1 MVGKPDKLNT
11 VFKPRDFPI
20 AVMITV
26 TFVILLT
33 IVTAN
38 KINAFLLSD
47 ARQHAVQNAT
57 REAEM
62 VANSLQREIIK
73 FEVIAHAIRSV
84 IEREPRLNQQEY
96 QRLVKPLVETSPSII
111 NAARSDGF
119 IVDRIYPFDGNQAAL
134 GLDYR
139 DLPDQFTAVKEVMR
153 SGETKLLGPID
164 LVQGGSAFVH
174 RSPYYAQ
181 EDQNNNGP
189 ATGTI
194 SLIIDRDR
202 LIAQTMQDHRP
213 NHMEIA
219 LRRLDENAQPS
230 GQLYGDPTVFNLN
243 PVLRNLPTS
252 TSTWQLGLR
261 PNAGWPQEPG
271 AALAVWVTTALAYG
285 LLGFLLL
292 ALWTMYRSK
301 SITENQLRSAINSIE
316 DGFALYDK
324 HDRLVFANDKYRSYY
339 TLTRDAIYPGNT
351 FESILRAGLK
361 EGQYDEAIGREEEWL
376 KERLASHR
384 NPSEPVEQKLA
395 DGRWLQIAET
405 RSPEGNTAGFRVDV
419 TELKLAREKAEA
431 ANRAKTDFLN
441 IISHELRTPLTSVIG
456 YARLLENLPV
466 LPSFKKLQDSIAKGH
481 DTDTR
486 QQALAEL
493 HNEVAKMSNRIAS
506 SSDHLLGLIND
517 ILDRAQFEAATIHLS
532 PAQCNLRDI
541 VKSVTKTL
549 ELKATEKGLSLESDV
564 TDVTLTVDA
573 KRLRQALINVI
584 SNAIKFTET
593 GGIYIFSERDESHV
607 RLTIRDTGC
616 GIAAKDHEGIFD
628 QFVQVDTSVTR
639 RNSGAGLGLA
649 ITREIINL
657 HGGDITVNSDLGHGS
672 TFTIT
677 LPLKLCR
684 LDVPHDTS
692 NRHHAYPAPAQR
704 LPRSSPTTT
713 V

>member
-1 MVGKPDKLNT
+1 MVGKPDRLNK

-20 AVMITV
+20 AVMIAV
-26 TFVILLT
+26 TLT
-33 IVTAN
+33 ILMTTITAN
-38 KINAFLLSD
+38 KINAFLLRD
-47 ARQHAVQNAT
+47 ARQEAVQDAS

-62 VANSLQREIIK
+62 IARSLQREIIK

-84 IEREPRLNQQEY
+84 IERHPNLNQQEY
-96 QRLVKPLVETSPSII
+96 QQLVKPLVETSPSII

-119 IVDRIYPFDGNQAAL
+119 IVDRVYPFESNQAAI

-139 DLPDQFTAVKEVMR
+139 DIPDQFPAVNEVLR
-153 SGETKLLGPID
+153 SGDTKLLGPID
-164 LVQGGSAFVH
+164 LVQGGTAFIQ
-174 RSPYYAQ
+174 RSPYYAE
-181 EDQNNNGP
+181 EDQNNGGP
-189 ATGTI
+189 ATGII

-202 LIAQTMQDHRP
+202 LIAQTMQ
-213 NHMEIA
+213 NHGPGHMDIA
-219 LRRLDENAQPS
+219 LRKLNERARPAGL
-230 GQLYGDPTVFNLN
+230 LYGDPTVFNLH
-243 PVLRNLPTS
+243 PVLRNLPTD
-252 TSTWQLGLR
+252 TGTWQIGLR
-261 PNAGWPQEPG
+261 PSTGWPQEPG
-271 AALAVWVTTALAYG
+271 ASLAVWVATALAYG

-339 TLTRDAIYPGNT
+339 TLSGDAIYPGNT
-351 FESILRAGLK
+351 FENILRTGLE

-376 KERLASHR
+376 QERLAAHR
-384 NPSEPVEQKLA
+384 NPCEPVEQKLA

-456 YARLLENLPV
+456 YARFLENLSV
-466 LPSFKKLQDSIAKGH
+466 LPAFKKVQDSIAKGH
-481 DTDTR
+481 EADAQKR
-486 QQALAEL
+486 ALTEL
-493 HNEVAKMSNRIAS
+493 HNEIANMSNRIAS

-517 ILDRAQFEAATIHLS
+517 ILDRAQFEAETIHLYT
-532 PAQCNLRDI
+532 AQCNLRDI

-549 ELKATEKGLSLESDV
+549 ELKAAEKGLTLESDV
-564 TDVTLTVDA
+564 SDVILLADA

-584 SNAIKFTET
+584 GNAIKFTET
-593 GGIYIFSERDESHV
+593 GGVYISSEQDENQI

-616 GIAAKDHEGIFD
+616 GIGAKDHEDIFD

-657 HGGDITVNSDLGHGS
+657 HGGDITVDSELGNGS

-677 LPLKLCR
+677 LPVRLCKLGY
-684 LDVPHDTS
+684 
-692 NRHHAYPAPAQR
+692 AA
-704 LPRSSPTTT
+704 
-713 V
+713 